1 MLSLNTSNKA
11 KHHQY
16 FSRKAPLSI
25 QLAKNQRN
33 NLCFLIVEVGTQIT
47 NLQNYIAN
55 AGTGSI
61 SGSFDRAGYIHNL
74 KIRLHN
80 DSYQQRLKAGDNEN
94 AAVGFR
100 AINNIAN
107 NLERIAELCLDC
119 TYHVNDLLSNDYEFG
134 NEYEKLLD
142 RVALGISLI
151 ERANQDN
158 NTQQALKIA
167 DIQQKLSTHCEQ
179 LINQY
184 SKALKSKKHTDD
196 LIAALFV
203 LKSIKSMGDALLKI
217 CDATLS
223 RHIGQTINV
232 DRYYSLSRCV
242 DHLHKNG
249 ASKNLVLDTI
259 AETRSGSAISGVSE
273 ANKEDIIA
281 IFKEGKK
288 QKLKEECQSVERW
301 HEIYPGI
308 APRILSYQKK
318 GQSAALLI
326 EHLAGNTF
334 ENILLQGSDKLQNQ
348 SLKKLT
354 LTLADIWQ
362 KTLKKN
368 SVNAQY
374 IQQLQ
379 KRIADVYAIH
389 PSFQQQHSRIASI
402 NIPSFFELLD
412 QAHKLEQSLPAPFS
426 VYIHGDFNT
435 DNIIYDIQHNKINFI
450 DLHRSCFMDY
460 VQDISVFM
468 VSNYR
473 LKALDQVHKQRVL
486 QVNLAIYLFAAKFAQ
501 QHNDDTFELRL
512 ALGLAR
518 SLASSTRFTLDKTLA
533 KAMFYRSRLLL
544 EQVLNLNTKQKANYR
559 TPIKEIFVG

>member
-1 MLSLNTSNKA
+1 MST
-11 KHHQY
+11 
-16 FSRKAPLSI
+16 PL
-25 QLAKNQRN
+25 QKNQRS
-33 NLCFLIVEVGTQIT
+33 NLRFLIVEVGTQIS
-47 NLQNYIAN
+47 NLQDYIASS
-55 AGTGSI
+55 GTSSI
-61 SGSFDRAGYIHNL
+61 AGSFDRIGYIHNL

-80 DSYQQRLKAGDNEN
+80 DSYQQRLKSGDNESDSV
-94 AAVGFR
+94 AFR
-100 AINNIAN
+100 SINNIAN

-119 TYHVNDLLSNDYEFG
+119 THHVTDSHNKNYEFSD
-134 NEYEKLLD
+134 EYGQLLD

-151 ERANQDN
+151 ARANQDSD
-158 NTQQALKIA
+158 TQQALKIA
-167 DIQQKLSTHCEQ
+167 EIQQKLSDHCEQ
-179 LINQY
+179 LINKY
-184 SKALKSKKHTDD
+184 SKALKIKKHTDD

-203 LKSIKSMGDALLKI
+203 LKSIKSMGDSLLKI

-223 RHIGQTINV
+223 RNLGQTISV

-242 DHLHKNG
+242 DHLQQNG
-249 ASKNLVLDTI
+249 ASKNLVLDTV

-301 HEIYPGI
+301 HKIYPGI

-334 ENILLQGSDKLQNQ
+334 ENILLQGSDKLQKK
-348 SLKKLT
+348 SLKQLSLT
-354 LTLADIWQ
+354 LSDIWK
-362 KTLKKN
+362 KTKN
-368 SVNAQY
+368 KNAINAQY
-374 IQQLQ
+374 MRQLQ
-379 KRIADVYAIH
+379 KRIPDVYAIH
-389 PSFQQQHSRIASI
+389 PSFQEQSSHIAGI
-402 NIPSFFELLD
+402 NIPSFSELLQ
-412 QAHKLEQSLPAPFS
+412 QAHKLEKTLGAPFS

-435 DNIIYDIQHNKINFI
+435 DNIIYDPQQDKINFI
-450 DLHRSCFMDY
+450 DLHRSGFMDY

-473 LKALDQVHKQRVL
+473 LKSLNQTHRQRVL
-486 QVNLAIYLFAAKFAQ
+486 QVNLAIYQFAAEFAQ
-501 QHNDDTFELRL
+501 QHKDDTFELRL

-533 KAMFYRSRLLL
+533 KAMFYRSRLLI
-544 EQVLNLNTKQKANYR
+544 EQVLNLSTKHRADYR
-559 TPIKEIFVG
+559 VPIKEIFVG